1 MAVTA
6 ILMFDNF
13 KIKVII
19 DYKAKRQK
27 QKKKS
32 KKIGGNMKS
41 RAINV
46 SSIIFVIFV
55 LLLSTLSRAAGKLSE
70 EEEMQNLHA
79 TALLALTNEN
89 LTSAEKSFNSAGK
102 IAISIK
108 SWPGCV
114 ESGYG
119 LLACNRPEDGIKFFD
134 KANNFS
140 SEKNDWRGCFS
151 AGVVLVNLPPDLG
164 AHNKGMSFLVNARTI
179 SEKTKDWRGLIET
192 AKIAV
197 EIKDIK
203 LASACLD
210 SSKRIAEN
218 EESGEG
224 LRESARLFKQI
235 GMKKEAKECYG
246 LAKNFK
252 DDSKQIVPLP
262 LGWKAA
268 GETVAGPKEIS
279 PETQRALRESA
290 DMQIKE
296 NLAYDKQQEKLKVEK
311 QKINAERYQYANTY
325 TPYYSYPFP
334 YYSRWSPFGRSYV
347 GRWASTRLG
356 FYYQRGG
363 TYYRFDYWR

>member
-1 MAVTA
+1 
-6 ILMFDNF
+6 
-13 KIKVII
+13 
-19 DYKAKRQK
+19 
-27 QKKKS
+27 
-32 KKIGGNMKS
+32 MKS
-41 RAINV
+41 RAIEA
-46 SSIIFVIFV
+46 SSIVFVIFMF
-55 LLLSTLSRAAGKLSE
+55 LLSTVSYAAEKLSK

-79 TALLALTNEN
+79 AALLSLTNEN

-119 LLACNRPEDGIKFFD
+119 LLACNKTEEGIRFFE

-140 SEKNDWRGCFS
+140 SEKNDWRGCLS

-164 AHNKGMSFLVNARTI
+164 TYNKGINFLVNAMAV

-197 EIKDIK
+197 EIKDVE
-203 LASACLD
+203 LASACLE
-210 SSKRIAEN
+210 SSIRIAEN
-218 EESGEG
+218 EESGSG
-224 LRESARLFKQI
+224 LKESARLFKQI
-235 GMKKEAKECYG
+235 GMKEKAEECYD

-252 DDSKQIVPLP
+252 DDSKQIVSPP
-262 LGWKAA
+262 PGWKAA

-279 PETQRALRESA
+279 PETQRAIRESA

-325 TPYYSYPFP
+325 TPYYSYAFT
-334 YYSRWSPFGRSYV
+334 YNSRWSPFSRSYISS
-347 GRWASTRLG
+347 WASTRLS
-356 FYYQRGG
+356 FYSRRGG
-363 TYYRFDYWR
+363 SYYRFDYWR